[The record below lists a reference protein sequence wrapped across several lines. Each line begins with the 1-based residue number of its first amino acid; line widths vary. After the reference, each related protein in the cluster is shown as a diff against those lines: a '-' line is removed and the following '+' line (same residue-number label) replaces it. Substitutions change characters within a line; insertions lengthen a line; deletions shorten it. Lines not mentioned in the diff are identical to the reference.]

1 MKTFQG
7 CNYHKILI
15 ESMVMYEASG
25 IFICVGKE
33 DFLYEDVMWLHNAL
47 EKGKI
52 LHRFDDLPGFKHEY
66 AFWDME
72 LGRVIRYDM
81 KPAD

>member
-1 MKTFQG
+1 
-7 CNYHKILI
+7 
-15 ESMVMYEASG
+15 
-25 IFICVGKE
+25 
-33 DFLYEDVMWLHNAL
+33 MWLHNAL